1 MPYGPMGG
9 GSWRQQPFEICTGY
23 RGRFLLNHVE
33 YGVVR
38 CGVMGAGEE
47 KNGAYPVSV
56 GEKKGACPVV
66 HGHLFSEFYTR
77 QGSQPLLAALAG

>member
-23 RGRFLLNHVE
+23 RGWFLLNHVE

-38 CGVMGAGEE
+38 CGVMGAGKKRMEHIP
-47 KNGAYPVSV
+47 YRS
-56 GEKKGACPVV
+56 EKKK
-66 HGHLFSEFYTR
+66 E
-77 QGSQPLLAALAG
+77 LAL